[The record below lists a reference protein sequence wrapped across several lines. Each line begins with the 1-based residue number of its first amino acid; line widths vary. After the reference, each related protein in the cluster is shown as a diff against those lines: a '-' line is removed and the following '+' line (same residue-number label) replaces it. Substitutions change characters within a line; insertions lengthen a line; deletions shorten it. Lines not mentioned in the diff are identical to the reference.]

1 MPMPKR
7 FIKPLPVLKKQEMIL
22 DTFELKENDCVRIRT
37 DIPEFGGSREDDYK
51 IIKLENKGYV
61 LSMIGGEYI
70 APLTKLLTDP
80 WVKVQPITEF
90 GNCKCE
96 DVDCKE
102 CPLLYISYDC
112 AARYN
117 ERFNNCKYCNE
128 DTYSNFNFF
137 DVQEK
142 RNVSLYKSTVRDVY
156 GAFIATTY
164 PSKYKCLINW
174 NAVVIELGKATDVV
188 EENGVTYFKKR
199 ELKIEED
206 EFE

>member
-1 MPMPKR
+1 MPMSKR
-7 FIKPLPVLKKQEMIL
+7 FIRPLPVLKKQEMIL

-80 WVKVQPITEF
+80 WVKVKPITEF

-102 CPLLYISYDC
+102 CPLLYISFDC
-112 AARYN
+112 ADRYN
-117 ERFNNCKYCNE
+117 KRFNNDNSRLDMKP
-128 DTYSNFNFF
+128 YSIT
-137 DVQEK
+137 DIKEK
-142 RNVSLYKSTVRDVY
+142 RNIGLHKSTVRDVY
-156 GAFIATTY
+156 ATFIGTTY